1 MTSPRT
7 IMRLCATA
15 SCGAMLFAGV
25 AAAQARPIGHMSGG
39 HMPIGQGH
47 WQHPSHNHFRRADH
61 RFKHSQFF
69 GLGYGQTPYLSG
81 TFPSGPVDEGG
92 ATPDEYPVYYE
103 PRPQPCV
110 VPLVIK
116 LGHRPPP
123 RHMPRITYG
132 SPSFCPPPF
141 VAEAY

>member
-7 IMRLCATA
+7 ILRLCAA
-15 SCGAMLFAGV
+15 VSCGAMLIAAV
-25 AAAQARPIGHMSGG
+25 AAAQARPMSMSGA
-39 HMPIGQGH
+39 HRVMGQGH
-47 WQHPSHNHFRRADH
+47 FQHPSHNHFRRGNH
-61 RFKHSQFF
+61 RFRHQPIF

-81 TFPSGPVDEGG
+81 TFPSGPVGRGG
-92 ATPDEYPVYYE
+92 PSIPDDYADYYE
-103 PRPQPCV
+103 PQPCV

-116 LGHRPPP
+116 L
-123 RHMPRITYG
+123 RHQEPQGRMPRITYG